1 MAADE
6 RETGVRA
13 LLNFGHTLGH
23 AIEAADYQLLHGEA
37 VALGMRA
44 ASELGVLC
52 GTCGR
57 PEADRIGCLIDR
69 FDLPSTAGLQEGRVM
84 DRLGSDKK
92 RVAGRQ
98 RYVLPIDGGGVIIR
112 DDVAED
118 AVRKALATVNATR
131 SVRVK
136 SARTRVLS
144 SRGCCNLL
152 DLEAMTPMQLA
163 GEPGRPTI
171 VISGSLAF
179 DYIMTFPGS
188 FQDHIIPDKAHVLSV
203 SFLFDSLRRYR
214 GGVAGNIAYNFALLG
229 ERPALV
235 GAGGSDFGDYRAFFD
250 SLGIDTARVVDVP
263 AEFTGSAFM
272 SADLAGNQ
280 IAGFYPGASF
290 AAARLSVLDVGRGAV
305 FGIVGAT
312 TREAMQR
319 HAREFAES
327 GCRLIYDPS
336 QQVVSLDADELRE
349 GIDQAWGVI
358 GSDYEMAV
366 IEQKTGLTVSDLV
379 APSAVCR
386 RDLRRAWFRAAFR
399 GSARE
404 DSGGRRRAAD
414 RADGW
419 WRRLSRRGIQ
429 GSGD

>member
-1 MAADE
+1 
-6 RETGVRA
+6 
-13 LLNFGHTLGH
+13 LL
-23 AIEAADYQLLHGEA
+23 
-37 VALGMRA
+37 
-44 ASELGVLC
+44 S
-52 GTCGR
+52 
-57 PEADRIGCLIDR
+57 
-69 FDLPSTAGLQEGRVM
+69 LP
-84 DRLGSDKK
+84 
-92 RVAGRQ
+92 
-98 RYVLPIDGGGVIIR
+98 
-112 DDVAED
+112 
-118 AVRKALATVNATR
+118 
-131 SVRVK
+131 
-136 SARTRVLS
+136 
-144 SRGCCNLL
+144 
-152 DLEAMTPMQLA
+152 DLEAMKPMQPA

-188 FQDHIIPDKAHVLSV
+188 FQDHIIPDKTHVLSV

-250 SLGIDTARVVDVP
+250 SLGIDTARIVDVP
-263 AEFTGSAFM
+263 EELTGSAFM

-305 FGIVGAT
+305 LGIVGAT

-349 GIDQAWGVI
+349 GFDQAWGVI

-379 APSAVCR
+379 ARVPFVGVTFAEHGSELHFEGQHVKIPAVAAEPLIEPTGGGDAYRAGVFKGLGLGLPLEVAGRMGSLAATYAVERHGSQEHTYTPAEFVDRFESAFPEYAGAIRVEWLCCAVD
-386 RDLRRAWFRAAFR
+386 RDLA
-399 GSARE
+399 E
-404 DSGGRRRAAD
+404 
-414 RADGW
+414 
-419 WRRLSRRGIQ
+419 RRLSSQPVRG
-429 GSGD
+429 D